1 MEHISPRAKID
12 KSYDLINSRYSLSVV
27 QTKILLSVISLIR
40 PDEKHFKEYNIP
52 ISEFSFLV
60 ENDNY
65 TRLRKEVKALMSQ
78 VLEINKDNGDWL
90 LFNWFSKAHYK
101 AKEGIITFKIDSD
114 LKPYLLELQKNFS
127 SYYLA
132 NIMRLTSEYAIRIYE
147 MMKQYQKIGSRTIEL
162 SELHELFQTP
172 KSYKAKYNNFKT
184 KVLEQALKDINTKT
198 DIKIEYKEIKTGRSV
213 TAIHFII
220 KSQKQI
226 SQTQPNQDETPTSFD
241 FEYDDM
247 LDMKYD
253 LEYFNNNPANKKML
267 IDKEVHYLKEL
278 FYDKE
283 RNNKL
288 TLETD
293 RKKFELTSKNIKK
306 ELDKIYGYILAYKN
320 HK

>member
-40 PDEKHFKEYNIP
+40 TDEKDFKEYNIP

-65 TRLRKEVKALMSQ
+65 TRLKKEVKALMSQ
-78 VLEINKDNGDWL
+78 VLEINQANGDWL
-90 LFNWFSKAHYK
+90 FFNWFSKAHYK

-172 KSYKAKYNNFKT
+172 KSYRARYNNFKQF
-184 KVLEQALKDINTKT
+184 VLEQATKDINAKT
-198 DIKIEYKEIKTGRSV
+198 DINIGYKEIKTGRSV
-213 TAIHFII
+213 TAINFII
-220 KSQKQI
+220 KTQKQI
-226 SQTQPNQDETPTSFD
+226 NQTQDEKETSFD
-241 FEYDDM
+241 FEYDDSIE
-247 LDMKYD
+247 LKYD
-253 LEYFNNNPANKKML
+253 LNYFNNNPANKKML
-267 IDKEVHYLKEL
+267 IGNEVHYLKKL
-278 FYDKE
+278 FFDEK
-283 RNNKL
+283 RKNKL

-293 RKKFELTSKNIKK
+293 RKSFELSSKDLRK
-306 ELDKIYGYILAYKN
+306 ELEEIYKYIKAYEFK
-320 HK
+320 